1 MQVNTESGN
10 AVNKLYLKISHF
22 TSKRKIGNLPCN
34 IRYRGHKQLII
45 ANNTGAFVFHLVF
58 FSMSRLYNI
67 IYKYCCFFRLLYVL
81 ANIEQPNLIY
91 YYKHPFESVRSLEHT
106 TVKSFIHNYYTVV
119 KGID

>member
-1 MQVNTESGN
+1 MNTESGN

-58 FSMSRLYNI
+58 FSMSRQYNI
-67 IYKYCCFFRLLYVL
+67 IYKYHTVAFLDYCTFSPTM
-81 ANIEQPNLIY
+81 NNL
-91 YYKHPFESVRSLEHT
+91 P
-106 TVKSFIHNYYTVV
+106 
-119 KGID
+119 